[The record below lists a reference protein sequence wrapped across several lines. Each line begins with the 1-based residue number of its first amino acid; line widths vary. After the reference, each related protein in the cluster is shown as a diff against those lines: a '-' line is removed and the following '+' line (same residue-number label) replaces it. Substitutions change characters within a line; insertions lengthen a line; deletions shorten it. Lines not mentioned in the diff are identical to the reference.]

1 MSKQSASFNAN
12 VTVECRWADFK
23 VFVASKGLLHQFV
36 EDENAVTPFA
46 IDGDVAYKTILI
58 KAPESDSY
66 PFGPD
71 YDRVANDADLAD
83 FEASFRATG
92 NRTLEPRA
100 SDGRL
105 TVRQSTA
112 NRMLNFKLR
121 AISFVTAS
129 TTGLHNVSPITD
141 ADYGDVAVKLYDA
154 AGALTTNESLAVKT
168 VVDFEPT
175 YDYEVIGGF
184 IDLPSSLKDGTT
196 NQWFISAVG
205 VPDYPPVFFGQVD
218 FVNEVNLE
226 AVTNQ
231 RVISDGRAVSF
242 MPYNYGGAPHTNLM
256 RFTVKHPAGAQ
267 LRFQAY
273 LEHFT
278 R

>member
-1 MSKQSASFNAN
+1 MSKQTASFNSP
-12 VTVECRWADFK
+12 VTIECRWTDFK
-23 VFVASKGLLHQFV
+23 TLVASKGLLHQFV
-36 EDENAVTPFA
+36 EDDNSVTPFA
-46 IDGDVAYKTILI
+46 IDGNVAYKTFLV
-58 KAPESDSY
+58 KAPESDVF
-66 PFGPD
+66 PFTAD
-71 YDRVANDADLAD
+71 YDKAANDADLAD
-83 FEASFRATG
+83 FEASFRASA
-92 NRTLEPRA
+92 NRTLDPRA

-105 TVRQSTA
+105 TVRDSTA
-112 NRMLNFKLR
+112 NRMANFKLR
-121 AISFVTAS
+121 AISFITAS

-168 VVDFEPT
+168 VVDFEPH
-175 YDYEVIGGF
+175 YDYEIIGGF
-184 IDLPSSLKDGTT
+184 IDLPSTLKDGTT

-205 VPDYPPVFFGQVD
+205 VPDYPPAYFGQVD
-218 FVNEVNLE
+218 FVSEVNLE

-231 RVISDGRAVSF
+231 RVISDGRAVSY
-242 MPYNYGGAPHTNLM
+242 MPYNYGGNPHTNLL